1 VLLEA
6 LVYRAVI
13 RHGRGRLINDDDIE
27 SRQQRLMVPKGF
39 SNHSLYTVSRACLAT
54 VLLRDRHSKP
64 ANLLFVV
71 AAKYCKEFIAVA
83 CGFFEHA
90 AESGG
95 IE

>member
-1 VLLEA
+1 MLLEA
-6 LVYRAVI
+6 LVYHAVL
-13 RHGRGRLINDDDIE
+13 RHGRGRLINYDDIE
-27 SRQQRLMVPKGF
+27 PRQQRLMVPKGL
-39 SNHSLYTVSRACLAT
+39 SNYSLYAVSRACLAT

-71 AAKYCKEFIAVA
+71 AAKYCKEFIAAA

-90 AESGG
+90 AESGS